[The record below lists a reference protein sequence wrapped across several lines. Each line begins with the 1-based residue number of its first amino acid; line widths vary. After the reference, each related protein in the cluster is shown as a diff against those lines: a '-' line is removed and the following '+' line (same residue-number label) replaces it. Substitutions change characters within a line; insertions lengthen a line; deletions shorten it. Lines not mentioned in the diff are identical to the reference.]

1 MPCRTPSSPSGL
13 TNPLGMTETHVQT
26 PETGPLAPRGYQPWG
41 IRPKN
46 WVMDAYQPVGGYV
59 STASDM
65 GKYLQAVLDGTAFR
79 MDACAPCGAHR
90 PATSALSGP
99 GRC

>member
-1 MPCRTPSSPSGL
+1 MPYPQLAERAHQPVGHDRD
-13 TNPLGMTETHVQT
+13 HVQT
-26 PETGPLAPRGYQPWG
+26 PETGPLEPRGYQPWG

-90 PATSALSGP
+90 PATSELCGP